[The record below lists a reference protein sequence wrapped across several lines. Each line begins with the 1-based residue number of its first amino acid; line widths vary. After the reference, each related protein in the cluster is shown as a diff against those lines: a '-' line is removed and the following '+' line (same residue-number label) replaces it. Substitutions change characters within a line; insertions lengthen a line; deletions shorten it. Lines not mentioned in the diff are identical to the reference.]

1 MDDPLEEDHDELEL
15 AQEIISGRKCDN
27 TKEQYRRKF
36 EHFRKWIIMK
46 YPVCALPDTINLDLK
61 VVTKEH
67 LQDFFGHIC
76 KKKAKNGVYLSP
88 VVYQTFQHVSGYKS
102 AIKDNFSNSDCDFK
116 PDIDKMLKNFFGG
129 YQRKIAN
136 LKQEG
141 VMSIIE
147 GKQPMSFKGYK
158 FLASRALSQESDYNL
173 SVFSHFFLLL
183 CWNLIARCVSVGSLM
198 YNHISWVDDAMVI
211 VFPSHKGDKD
221 GIRALP
227 KHVYANTCEPHIC
240 PILSFAIYV
249 FTRGYE
255 REGSKTR
262 IFHGDSES
270 RFSKWLTRL
279 CAGNKELLR
288 NQGVDISMIGT
299 HSFRKGI
306 ATFLSGSPGGPTAI
320 AIYLRAG
327 WSLGPVHSRYIL
339 EGEGGDQVCGRAATG
354 LPLTDTSFA
363 NLPAHFLKA
372 DNGVTTE
379 EWERILPGYSTYYP
393 LSFREVIPYL
403 LASLVYHSVYL
414 QELQSSHPRHPLFLQ
429 NVWTSGILE
438 KIKDRVGAGCNRNP
452 VSKMFA
458 TGVPPHLVLA
468 NRIEEMQTGVNDLR
482 IEIITRLEKLPEDLK
497 ASLLENF
504 RVEGVLPVTQLQIAD
519 MMNDLKISLL
529 AAMQHPPAPPPEP
542 DVGIERARSEDV
554 TGYSLWNWKS
564 RFHPVPED
572 FTFPK

>member
-1 MDDPLEEDHDELEL
+1 MDDPLEEDHEEIDL

-27 TKEQYRRKF
+27 TKAQYRRKF
-36 EHFRKWIIMK
+36 EHFRKWLIMK
-46 YPVCALPDTINLDLK
+46 YPVCTLPDTINVDLRA
-61 VVTKEH
+61 VTKEH

-76 KKKAKNGVYLSP
+76 KKKAKNGNYLSP

-102 AIKDNFSNSDCDFK
+102 AIKDSFSNSDCDFK

-136 LKQEG
+136 LKQDG

-221 GIRALP
+221 GTRALP
-227 KHVYANTCEPHIC
+227 KHVYANTSEPNIC

-279 CAGNKELLR
+279 CTDNKELLR

-327 WSLGPVHSRYIL
+327 WSLGPVQSRYIL

-363 NLPAHFLKA
+363 NLPAHFLTA
-372 DNGVTTE
+372 DNGVTSE

-403 LASLVYHSVYL
+403 LASLVYHRVYL

-429 NVWTSGILE
+429 NVWTSGILD

-504 RVEGVLPVTQLQIAD
+504 RVEGVLPITQLQIAD

-529 AAMQHPPAPPPEP
+529 AAMQHPPSPPSEP
-542 DVGIERARSEDV
+542 DAGIERARPEDV

-564 RFHPVPED
+564 RFHPVPEN